1 MKKTLFA
8 TLLLLCGTVWNAH
21 ATLTAVGPAVEP
33 AGYPWFYQDSENLQ
47 LQLCLDQ
54 NGFCLTGEPD
64 PAQPLSFPDNFGDEV
79 FWWSAD
85 ALAPPLVTNGK
96 AILVLGLEG
105 AFAGTGALQDGQQIS
120 FARVRVRVDVA
131 EAGSYRIIHPYGQI
145 DFPNVTVADGINFT
159 EDIGS
164 INALNPALGF
174 SGALAGKIGPFLT
187 WPDYA
192 DPLVN
197 PDLQVPVLDDQGL
210 PTGEILQYVG
220 DPNIP
225 HVVVGS
231 PTGNNVF
238 RIQKL
243 VGANYVTVSET
254 EFFAITGKVLPAN
267 AVQPAAWL
275 FPDAPA
281 QNLFAVGPVNRAGE
295 VGGITPQQPEGIRT
309 GTLYTGYPIGF
320 PAWYQE
326 RLQVEDPQNPGTFID
341 AGGEKLTI
349 CPAVDPMCISAPI
362 DPADPASV
370 ALGVGEEA
378 FWWSSEAFINDRTTD
393 ITDLPAGLDGILV
406 LALEAAFGGVGSVN
420 QRPVRFRPAAYPRRC
435 AGTGRLHHH
444 PSLRRGVF
452 ENVTV
457 ADGINMTR
465 DVGIIDAADP
475 DPAFVGALY
484 SNIGPRFLAW
494 PDYAN
499 RDPQFLIDN
508 PEYVALQQVFN
519 PNDAASPLVQYLGD
533 PAVSHT
539 VEGSVL
545 ADGGHPSGSRIISA
559 FRGRTASTCRPVFS
573 LLPARFSLRIPSRSF
588 RIRTRPS
595 PSTMSRPPK
604 PGLR

>member
-1 MKKTLFA
+1 MDSRSPFP
-8 TLLLLCGTVWNAH
+8 GSG
-21 ATLTAVGPAVEP
+21 AV
-33 AGYPWFYQDSENLQ
+33 
-47 LQLCLDQ
+47 
-54 NGFCLTGEPD
+54 
-64 PAQPLSFPDNFGDEV
+64 
-79 FWWSAD
+79 
-85 ALAPPLVTNGK
+85 
-96 AILVLGLEG
+96 
-105 AFAGTGALQDGQQIS
+105 DG
-120 FARVRVRVDVA
+120 A

-197 PDLQVPVLDDQGL
+197 PGLQVPVLDDQGL
-210 PTGEILQYVG
+210 PTGEVLQYIG

-254 EFFAITGKVLPAN
+254 EFFTITGKVLPAN
-267 AVQPAAWL
+267 AVQPATWL

-320 PAWYQE
+320 PTWYQE

-362 DPADPASV
+362 DPADRHLWRLVSAKRPSGGRARRSSMTAQRMSPICPPASTESWFW
-370 ALGVGEEA
+370 LLRRPSVG
-378 FWWSSEAFINDRTTD
+378 
-393 ITDLPAGLDGILV
+393 
-406 LALEAAFGGVGSVN
+406 LALSMKATRSLS
-420 QRPVRFRPAAYPRRC
+420 
-435 AGTGRLHHH
+435 AGC
-444 PSLRRGVF
+444 
-452 ENVTV
+452 
-457 ADGINMTR
+457 
-465 DVGIIDAADP
+465 
-475 DPAFVGALY
+475 
-484 SNIGPRFLAW
+484 
-494 PDYAN
+494 
-499 RDPQFLIDN
+499 
-508 PEYVALQQVFN
+508 
-519 PNDAASPLVQYLGD
+519 
-533 PAVSHT
+533 VS
-539 VEGSVL
+539 
-545 ADGGHPSGSRIISA
+545 
-559 FRGRTASTCRPVFS
+559 ASTCRNRATTPS
-573 LLPARFSLRIPSRSF
+573 PIPSGRMFS
-588 RIRTRPS
+588 RTSPS
-595 PSTMSRPPK
+595 PMAST
-604 PGLR
+604 